1 MGSSCTKIGRHC
13 LHCGKS
19 DWNPR
24 LQAKDGEER
33 MFCGVAT
40 GYDTRVEALDICWLE
55 MTKSANTKFSKMK
68 KTEYETLILNE
79 LRQ

>member
-1 MGSSCTKIGRHC
+1 MGSSCTKIGRYC
-13 LHCGKS
+13 SFCGKS
-19 DWNPR
+19 KWNPK

-55 MTKSANTKFSKMK
+55 MTKSAKTKFRKIKKM
-68 KTEYETLILNE
+68 EYEALVLRE
-79 LRQ
+79 LEQ

>member
-19 DWNPR
+19 NWNPR
-24 LQAKDGEER
+24 LQAKDDEER

-55 MTKSANTKFSKMK
+55 MTKSAKTKFRKMK
-68 KTEYETLILNE
+68 KTEYETLVLKE
-79 LRQ
+79 LEQ

>member
-1 MGSSCTKIGRHC
+1 MGSGCTKIGRYC
-13 LHCGKS
+13 SFCGKS

-24 LQAKDGEER
+24 LQAKDGIER
-33 MFCGVAT
+33 QFCGVAT

-55 MTKSANTKFSKMK
+55 MTKSAKTKFRKTK
-68 KTEYETLILNE
+68 KTEYETLVLNE

>member
-13 LHCGKS
+13 SFCGKS

-33 MFCGVAT
+33 LFCGVAT

-55 MTKSANTKFSKMK
+55 MTKSAKTKFRKIK
-68 KTEYETLILNE
+68 KTEYETLVLKE
-79 LRQ
+79 LGQ